1 MFLITWSAI
10 TRRLDQWQ
18 LIFFSFPN
26 DSTRFSIML
35 CIFWLWLLHCH
46 GHLVKFTWK
55 LPLHRGSEAG
65 LRERGGVEGRGRGVV
80 QVPGPHRDG
89 QVSSVELLK
98 IKVLAAAEITVISII
113 TLLGFH
119 GQVQRLL
126 LHTEHGAVQ
135 ARAAVLLLAGPRL
148 PIIYTSPGGRTMLGG
163 RAEVSCAGAALRVS
177 GAWSR
182 EPAGG
187 TQRPAWCRHT
197 GAACDAREM
206 ARERGCGAW
215 ARGPGPLAEMGRR
228 RVTSEHFITGPADTW
243 TLCTWALA
251 ICYHWSLV
259 KVLEVW
265 CKAVQRHRI

>member
-1 MFLITWSAI
+1 M
-10 TRRLDQWQ
+10 
-18 LIFFSFPN
+18 
-26 DSTRFSIML
+26 
-35 CIFWLWLLHCH
+35 
-46 GHLVKFTWK
+46 
-55 LPLHRGSEAG
+55 
-65 LRERGGVEGRGRGVV
+65 V

-126 LHTEHGAVQ
+126 LHTEHGA
-135 ARAAVLLLAGPRL
+135 AGAPMLLLAGHRL
-148 PIIYTSPGGRTMLGG
+148 PTIYTSPGGRTMLGG

-177 GAWSR
+177 GAVSR
-182 EPAGG
+182 EPPGG

-215 ARGPGPLAEMGRR
+215 DRGPGPLAEMGRR
-228 RVTSEHFITGPADTW
+228 RVTSEHFITGQRTLGHCAPVPSPSVIIEALQIILKSDIKLCKDTKFIVE
-243 TLCTWALA
+243 T
-251 ICYHWSLV
+251 
-259 KVLEVW
+259 KG
-265 CKAVQRHRI
+265 K

>member
-1 MFLITWSAI
+1 M
-10 TRRLDQWQ
+10 
-18 LIFFSFPN
+18 
-26 DSTRFSIML
+26 
-35 CIFWLWLLHCH
+35 
-46 GHLVKFTWK
+46 
-55 LPLHRGSEAG
+55 
-65 LRERGGVEGRGRGVV
+65 V

-126 LHTEHGAVQ
+126 LHTEHGAGAVQ
-135 ARAAVLLLAGPRL
+135 ARAAVLLLAGLRL
-148 PIIYTSPGGRTMLGG
+148 ATIYTSPGGRPMLGG

-177 GAWSR
+177 GAVSR

-215 ARGPGPLAEMGRR
+215 DRGPGPLAEMGRR
-228 RVTSEHFITGPADTW
+228 RVTSEHFITGQR
-243 TLCTWALA
+243 TLGHCAPVPSPSVIIEAL
-251 ICYHWSLV
+251 
-259 KVLEVW
+259 
-265 CKAVQRHRI
+265 